1 MTRGAYD
8 GCYVPVKSTEVL
20 RILDRYLVEIVEAYD
35 LCPWARSART
45 NGELAIEI
53 VWGSPS
59 MDAWIAAAHRA
70 MAGVKTRVAM
80 VVAPELVIDVGDLRG
95 VRDAVAHAIGSAGV
109 AEFHPNAT
117 LDLGT
122 PARLVRFLRRSPD
135 PLLQLVPLS
144 LLQSVRGAPPSL
156 DLAQQAQILR
166 GHVLP
171 PPRIEIG
178 DRIAVENHAMVT
190 AHRDAVIAKL
200 EDIAD
205 DRARSYAAAG
215 LRSAAQCVP
224 LTTKM

>member
-8 GCYVPVKSTEVL
+8 GCHVQGKATEVL
-20 RILDRYLVEIVEAYD
+20 RILDRYLVEVVEAYG

-53 VWGSPS
+53 VWGTPAP
-59 MDAWIAAAHRA
+59 DAWIAAARRA
-70 MAGVKTRVAM
+70 MASEQTRVAM
-80 VVAPELVIDVGDLRG
+80 VVAPELAIEVGDLRG
-95 VRDAVAHAIGSAGV
+95 IRDAVARALGTAGV
-109 AEFHPNAT
+109 AEFHPDAT

-144 LLQSVRGAPPSL
+144 LLQSVRGTPQSL
-156 DLAQQAQILR
+156 DLAQQAQILQ
-166 GHVLP
+166 GLHVP
-171 PPRIEIG
+171 APKPEIG
-178 DRIAVENHAMVT
+178 DRIADDNHATVT

-200 EDIAD
+200 ADIAA
-205 DRARSYAAAG
+205 DRARSYARAG
-215 LRSAAQCVP
+215 LAAQALP